1 MSNVRVWVI
10 AAIGLGIGLSAAI
23 WNPVQAQDTAKSC
36 TVARNFGTV
45 KTTWDNQLVFE
56 SASGTIRLIDDRC
69 RVRQII
75 QRK

>member
-1 MSNVRVWVI
+1 MSKLRASII
-10 AAIGLGIGLSAAI
+10 ASIGIGIGFSAAI
-23 WNPVQAQDTAKSC
+23 WNPVQAQDTPKSC
-36 TVARNFGTV
+36 TVPRNFGLV

-56 SASGTIRLIDDRC
+56 SSTGMIRLVDDRC

>member
-1 MSNVRVWVI
+1 MSTLRV
-10 AAIGLGIGLSAAI
+10 AIVATIGIGIGFSAAI
-23 WNPVQAQDTAKSC
+23 WNPVQAQDTPKSC
-36 TVARNFGTV
+36 TVARNIGTV

-56 SASGTIRLIDDRC
+56 SPTGTIRLVDDRC